1 MKIWAK
7 IEDGRIVYPP
17 KNDKESG
24 MFNVDKNGKW
34 LTEHGFSQWIPE
46 ELEPY
51 QPKPIVEPKKYSTLK
66 IIRTLGDEWEGYRTL
81 LSTAGV
87 LDQFFAANYLSEDD
101 PVFVAFLGN
110 VPEEV
115 KKMLN
120 LCEWEDR

>member
-17 KNDKESG
+17 KNDKVRG
-24 MFNVDKNGKW
+24 MFNVDKNEKW
-34 LTEHGFSQWIPE
+34 LVENGFVLRTPE

-66 IIRTLGDEWEGYRTL
+66 IIRTLGEEWVWYRTRL
-81 LSTAGV
+81 EVAGY
-87 LDQFFAANYLSEDD
+87 LDQFFAANYLAEDD
-101 PVFVAFLGN
+101 PVFAAFMKT

-115 KKMLN
+115 KSMLEM
-120 LCEWEDR
+120 CEWDE

>member
-7 IEDGRIVYPP
+7 IEDGRIVYPT

-24 MFNVDKNGKW
+24 MFNVDKNEKW
-34 LTEHGFSQWIPE
+34 LTEHSFSQWTPE

-101 PVFVAFLGN
+101 PVFVAFLEN

-115 KKMLN
+115 KAMLD
-120 LCEWEDR
+120 LCEWEE